1 MKTLGLEDAAKFLH
15 VSEYSLRKMAEN
27 GIVPGAKVG
36 PVKGYRWVF
45 TDEALEEYLRTE
57 IRKQTAR
64 RRGEQECQE
73 KQPAAAA
80 TARRRTPKTPPPLHP
95 L

>member
-15 VSEYSLRKMAEN
+15 VSAYSLRKMAEN

-57 IRKQTAR
+57 TSKQTAT
-64 RRGEQECQE
+64 RRGEKVEPE
-73 KQPAAAA
+73 KQPPVP
-80 TARRRTPKTPPPLHP
+80 ARRRTPKPPPPLHP

>member
-1 MKTLGLEDAAKFLH
+1 MKTLGLEEAAAFLH
-15 VSEYSLRKMAEN
+15 MSAYCLRQMAEA
-27 GIVPGAKVG
+27 GKVPGAKTG
-36 PVKGYRWVF
+36 PKGYRWVF